1 MSEIKLR
8 FAVILVTYNRL
19 ECLKIALAKYDQ
31 QTMPPKYI
39 VVVDNASNDGTAEY
53 LAKWQSVATDKYQKT
68 VVRLS
73 ENTGGSGGFN
83 RGMEEGLKLDCDFLF
98 LADDDA
104 YAEPDVFEQLN
115 RAYQNLMDKRISA
128 LCTAILNHGRYEVSH
143 RCLIKKGPFR
153 ASLKFSA
160 PEDYQQDYFKVDIL
174 TFVGAAISKEAAIA
188 IGLPKKEYFI
198 YFDDTEYSL
207 RLKDAGDIYCVTSSV
222 MHHDIENDRRSS
234 WKDYYD
240 TRNWIDM
247 IHTHFSNRYY
257 YTAIIEK
264 YIRRCTILALIFRNR
279 NKEHRK
285 MCLDAISDAVNLRLG
300 KNEKYMPKKQSQ
312 WKKIY

>member
-1 MSEIKLR
+1 MSEIELR

-31 QTMPPKYI
+31 QTMSPRYI

-53 LAKWQSVATDKYQKT
+53 LAQWQSVANDKYQKV
-68 VVRLS
+68 VVRLP

-83 RGMEEGLKLDCDFLF
+83 RGMEEGLKLACDFLF

-104 YAEPDVFEQLN
+104 YAEPDVFERLN
-115 RAYQNLMDKRISA
+115 RTYQNLMDKRISA
-128 LCTAILNHGRYEVSH
+128 LCTAVLNHSRYEVSH
-143 RCLIKKGPFR
+143 RCLVKKGLFR
-153 ASLKFSA
+153 VSLKFST
-160 PEDYQQDYFKVDIL
+160 PEDYRQDYFKVDIL
-174 TFVGAAISKEAAIA
+174 TFVGAAISKEAAKA

-207 RLKDAGDIYCVTSSV
+207 RLKEAGDIYCVTSSV
-222 MHHDIENDRRSS
+222 MHHDIEKDRRVS

-247 IHTHFSNRYY
+247 IHKHFSKRYY

-264 YIRRCTILALIFRNR
+264 YIRRCTILASIFRNR
-279 NKEHRK
+279 SKEYRE
-285 MCLDAISDAVNLRLG
+285 MCLVAINDAVNLRLD
-300 KNEKYMPKKQSQ
+300 KNEKYIPQKQSQ
-312 WKKIY
+312 

>member
-1 MSEIKLR
+1 MNEQGLR
-8 FAVILVTYNRL
+8 LAVILVTYNRL
-19 ECLKIALAKYDQ
+19 ACLKIALEKYDQ

-39 VVVDNASNDGTAEY
+39 LVVDNASNDGTKEY
-53 LAKWQSVATDKYQKT
+53 LAQWKSVTTDKYQKM
-68 VVRLS
+68 VIRLS

-104 YAEPDVFEQLN
+104 YAEPDVFEKLN
-115 RAYQNLMDKRISA
+115 MAYQNMTDKRISA
-128 LCTAILNHGRYEVSH
+128 LCTAILNHDKYEVGH

-153 ASLKFSA
+153 VSLKFST
-160 PEDYQQDYFKVDIL
+160 PKEYRQDNFKVDVL
-174 TFVGAAISKEAAIA
+174 TFVGAAISKEAAKA

-207 RLKDAGDIYCVTSSV
+207 RLKAVGEIYCVSSSV
-222 MHHDIENDRRSS
+222 MHHDIGKDRRSS

-247 IHTHFSNRYY
+247 IHMHFSKRYY
-257 YTAIIEK
+257 YVAIIEK
-264 YIRRCTILALIFRNR
+264 YIRRCTVLASIFRSR
-279 NKEHRK
+279 SKEHRR
-285 MCLDAISDAVNLRLG
+285 MCRDAIKDAVNLRLG
-300 KNEKYMPKKQSQ
+300 KNEKYMPKKQD
-312 WKKIY
+312 